1 MTSNRHPPL
10 LNGWLKR
17 NRLSLF

>member
-10 LNGWLKR
+10 LNIWLKI
-17 NRLSLF
+17 NRLSLL

>member
-10 LNGWLKR
+10 LNIWLKI